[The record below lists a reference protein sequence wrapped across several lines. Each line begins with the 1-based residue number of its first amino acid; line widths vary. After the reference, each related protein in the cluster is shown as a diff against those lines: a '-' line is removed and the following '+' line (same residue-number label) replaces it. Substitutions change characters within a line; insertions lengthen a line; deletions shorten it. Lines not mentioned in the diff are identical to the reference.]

1 MILKARQLECPFW
14 CLYATFSD
22 NTATCTTS
30 TGRGEC
36 TSVWSA
42 VWTSSPLRPSMTPAR
57 AGLPSLMSLTKR
69 TFAKDKTLPEVS
81 CLFLLLLTA
90 SAQGRGWFPL
100 SKEQIFFLKP
110 VLSDWQIHELWE
122 KWFFKY
128 ILIPVGGNLLR
139 IIADPSLIRTEV
151 SCKECGSHLGHVF
164 EVKYFT
170 KINEY
175 LPTHILHNTYWS
187 FLRTAQ
193 SRRASATALTRPAS
207 TLSPRPPPTQ
217 WTEGRSHPRSQSP
230 SSPVQQHSEG
240 AEVRI
245 SWMS

>member
-1 MILKARQLECPFW
+1 MISTLRTNIFPETCPVW
-14 CLYATFSD
+14 LT
-22 NTATCTTS
+22 NT
-30 TGRGEC
+30 R
-36 TSVWSA
+36 
-42 VWTSSPLRPSMTPAR
+42 
-57 AGLPSLMSLTKR
+57 
-69 TFAKDKTLPEVS
+69 
-81 CLFLLLLTA
+81 LL
-90 SAQGRGWFPL
+90 
-100 SKEQIFFLKP
+100 
-110 VLSDWQIHELWE
+110 E
-122 KWFFKY
+122 KWFFKN

-217 WTEGRSHPRSQSP
+217 WTEGRSQPRSQSP